1 MSSNANQTGFK
12 PGATT
17 GAVRGK
23 QYIKKNADRMYQKS
37 FGDLP
42 EGTIYRD
49 PAGFKAGEAITLQKD
64 RFDQLARE
72 PAFEDGDTILEKWNS
87 LQKKGFSI
95 AETTKE
101 IRKNLDTGDWTLPL
115 DIIPEIF
122 VVNPEML
129 PLADMIPRVTTQ
141 DDEVVP
147 TPLTDHPD
155 ISHGLETTNDTEGSY
170 SYSDPTYDDTVS
182 FDVIGY
188 GAATR
193 LEDKLILASSNLRNA
208 ESSQEQAF
216 MRAMRQEEERQL
228 ILGSNNDANGFTGLD
243 SREETYRQI
252 EQLTQAKF
260 IHPSSN
266 RDVICGQGT
275 ATKELIEEYP
285 GLDAV
290 IAPVGGGGLI
300 SGTSIATKGIDS
312 NIRIYGAEPQ
322 MADDAY
328 RSFKQGFLIPV
339 DRPNT
344 IADGLLT
351 SLSPLTFKII
361 NEYVDDI
368 LLAKEETIV
377 EAMRLIWERM
387 KLVAEPSA
395 AVALAA
401 IMDNR
406 FVLKSK
412 KVGVILSGGNVD
424 FSNLPFK

>member
-1 MSSNANQTGFK
+1 MSQIPSYSEVIEAHKKIKGNANKTPVFSSSTINELFGVDIYFKCENFQKTGSFKFRGASNAVMSLN
-12 PGATT
+12 
-17 GAVRGK
+17 
-23 QYIKKNADRMYQKS
+23 N
-37 FGDLP
+37 
-42 EGTIYRD
+42 E
-49 PAGFKAGEAITLQKD
+49 EA
-64 RFDQLARE
+64 
-72 PAFEDGDTILEKWNS
+72 
-87 LQKKGFSI
+87 
-95 AETTKE
+95 
-101 IRKNLDTGDWTLPL
+101 
-115 DIIPEIF
+115 
-122 VVNPEML
+122 
-129 PLADMIPRVTTQ
+129 
-141 DDEVVP
+141 
-147 TPLTDHPD
+147 
-155 ISHGLETTNDTEGSY
+155 SHGVGTHSSGNH
-170 SYSDPTYDDTVS
+170 
-182 FDVIGY
+182 
-188 GAATR
+188 GAA
-193 LEDKLILASSNLRNA
+193 LALAAKKRGTDAYIVMPKDSSAVKKKAVEQYNA
-208 ESSQEQAF
+208 HITFCEP
-216 MRAMRQEEERQL
+216 
-228 ILGSNNDANGFTGLD
+228 GLD